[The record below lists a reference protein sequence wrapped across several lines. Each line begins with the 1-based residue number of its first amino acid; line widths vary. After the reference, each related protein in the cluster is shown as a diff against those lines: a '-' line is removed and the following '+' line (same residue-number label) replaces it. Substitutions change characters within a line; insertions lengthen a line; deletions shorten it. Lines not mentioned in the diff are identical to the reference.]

1 MKDCVFCN
9 IISKNLKSNIIHE
22 NKGAIVIMSDNP
34 EVEGHMLV
42 FAKKH
47 FPTLELA
54 DQSSW
59 YYIGE
64 ILNELGKR
72 LRSNSIKNHTPIEY
86 RNMVLNKY
94 I

>member
-1 MKDCVFCN
+1 
-9 IISKNLKSNIIHE
+9 
-22 NKGAIVIMSDNP
+22 MSDNP

-72 LRSNSIKNHTPIEY
+72 LRSKGYDGYNLLSANGVAAGQSVKHFSLSCYSE
-86 RNMVLNKY
+86 KEE
-94 I
+94 

>member
-42 FAKKH
+42 FAK
-47 FPTLELA
+47 
-54 DQSSW
+54 
-59 YYIGE
+59 
-64 ILNELGKR
+64 
-72 LRSNSIKNHTPIEY
+72 NHTPIEY
-86 RNMVLNKY
+86 RNMVLKN
-94 I
+94 IFNHIF

>member
-42 FAKKH
+42 FAK
-47 FPTLELA
+47 
-54 DQSSW
+54 
-59 YYIGE
+59 
-64 ILNELGKR
+64 
-72 LRSNSIKNHTPIEY
+72 
-86 RNMVLNKY
+86 
-94 I
+94 